1 MPEVPLSYLSTQSLR
16 DSLLGRNLQPYLVQ
30 GNFNPNVQNQTP
42 EYVQTVT
49 NVIDSPSVTDNLNSP
64 TYQSRLLGALNEY
77 GPQRIEDGAN
87 FITTLQTY
95 NVTQTADDQGN
106 PISVIGNFNE
116 YDINDEKLPFLTAD
130 FYRLA
135 VGVNKYTTVG
145 DGLLYFV
152 DTIIKPSLSHPYY
165 IDVLGGV
172 SEYSLLSILT
182 EDNPTGNNG
191 PMSND
196 TSLVKFGAQKLKDY
210 FTERINRELLDAV
223 NPINT
228 DALSNPFGFLTGV
241 EPLID
246 RDFRI
251 TVGPNRIISTLER
264 ISGTYVPT
272 SIIPGNYLTNPE
284 SEQSLFGQI
293 SNAFNRTGLGKLA
306 QRIFRTNQDTPSEL
320 FLESTGGAQKSF
332 LFNNLDYNIYKP
344 YYKRP
349 ILQRIGDAINPF
361 DNSSSAGYYYIGSK
375 DVNVSTLTSPSGE
388 LPEDTQG
395 NELSAIVYG
404 QDIVSETF
412 EGKRISSI
420 DFGLK
425 GKSTYD
431 SNANVDGGFLWSS
444 TKTIKDAGK
453 RAGLSGGTRADDPEY
468 RIIQNVIEGH
478 ASQDLLVST
487 NSDFVRD
494 NSLLVKTQQL
504 IDAADKVEGQRK
516 LKHAGNAINQI
527 SKVFH
532 DGYKIM
538 TKGSQVMTYT
548 DSNLNPIGLEYCRVF
563 TKDTPY
569 YTFNDLQKTTARVDG
584 GETDGNIRKST
595 YSVLDSTFNL
605 NIAPWRG
612 DSSTNIKENKVK
624 KYMFSIENLAW
635 ASSKRKGFTYDD
647 LPFCERG
654 PNGGRI
660 MWFPPYGLTFSDSSS
675 ANFNSNSFL
684 GRPEPIYTYKDTNRS
699 GQLTWKIVVDHPSIT
714 NLLVDKVYKNLDKVK
729 LNKVMDSFFSGCKKY
744 DLYELATAYNT
755 FPIDFFF
762 ETQTF
767 IEGGGETVDF
777 QTNTLDVQ
785 VPVTIPNPNP
795 PKIDFDPSLYQGK
808 YGFHYENDY
817 PDPGTVKTTTDTDF
831 PPLYDTYIQSQ
842 SDYESLANADQV
854 DGIKQMF
861 GVIEFNWT
869 KIKKMMNEL
878 FLDFQSNKIQ
888 SCKIVLDGTTSPT
901 ASQSYNKKLAN
912 RRVQNVINTFK
923 NFKFNGT
930 DTFEKLIADKKLTFE
945 AQGLGESSSV
955 WVHGDNGF
963 VKNLNCGD
971 NDDPTFYTANG
982 AGGPKPNQIYSA
994 LAMGCRRVGI
1004 REIILTQSPNN
1015 SPEDNQF
1022 IETLVPSSTTVTTEI
1037 RTPIPETRRT
1047 EQKPYAKIAKKFIR
1061 YLLSECDYFDLIK
1074 GEDPLYYDSIKQKLT
1089 HFHPVF
1095 HSITPEGLNSRLTFL
1110 QQCVRPGDTI
1120 PTYDATSKKFIQ
1132 NDAINTSFGSPPVL
1146 ILRVGDFY
1154 NTKIIPTTLSLSY
1167 ENLDINPE
1175 GIGIQP
1181 MIANVSLNFNII
1193 GGMGLKEPIDKLQNA
1208 LSFNYYANTEMYD
1221 DRADETEDT
1230 SKLDEALIAAIFE
1243 KKPFNAVLNN
1253 NLPITNGGTTIGNIE
1268 SKFYTQSGLT
1278 GILNY
1283 KQIQDSLLD
1292 ETIAYFEAF
1301 NNTVETTIID
1311 YGFGA
1316 FQIATKTRNCYKGN
1330 VVRFTNPLEVEI
1342 GGKSTDFQN
1351 YLDSLV
1357 ENLKDTIDTNYFVV
1371 RLENNGFKNSD
1382 IRKFKKNLKN
1392 FFDKTKNNTLNGLTG
1407 IMNDFSSLQEKYVQI
1422 LRKLDYVTTGNDG
1435 FVAPDSQVTIYSA
1448 DTGST
1453 VFNTLTANYNTVGT
1467 NLNQFIQFYKSYY
1480 FYVGDYNTET
1490 FEISENYFFD
1500 VLSQFQKMGTIF
1512 WNSYRTYDTRTL
1524 VEELCVGLED
1534 VSNPQSL
1541 YWFVVEDFYYVM
1553 EEYQI
1558 GQDEVLNVIDN
1569 YIKPEFKNKYDKDS
1583 YTPFVKGTDI
1593 KINFQE
1599 TQSQT
1604 AEQTERLQNIYKTV
1618 NLTNDLITFNDK
1630 ITFI

>member
-16 DSLLGRNLQPYLVQ
+16 DSLLGRNLQPYAVQ
-30 GNFNPNVQNQTP
+30 GSFNPNVQNQTP
-42 EYVQTVT
+42 EYIQTNSSVVDSPSIT
-49 NVIDSPSVTDNLNSP
+49 LNIDSPS
-64 TYQSRLLGALNEY
+64 YQARFLGALNEY
-77 GPQRIEDGAN
+77 GPVRTQDGAEL
-87 FITTLQTY
+87 ISTLQTY
-95 NVTQTADDQGN
+95 NVTQVTDNQGN
-106 PISVIGNFNE
+106 PVGVIGNFNE
-116 YDINDEKLPFLTAD
+116 YDVNDEKLPYLTSD

-135 VGVNKYTTVG
+135 VGVNKYKTTG

-152 DTIIKPSLSHPYY
+152 DTIIKPTLGHPYY
-165 IDVLGGV
+165 LDVLGTV

-210 FTERINRELLDAV
+210 FTERINREIADAA

-251 TVGPNRIISTLER
+251 TVGPLRIVSTLER

-272 SIIPGNYLTNPE
+272 SIIPGNYLTNPD

-293 SNAFNRTGLGKLA
+293 SNAFNKTGLGKLA
-306 QRIFRTNQDTPSEL
+306 QRLFRTNQDTPSEL
-320 FLESTGGAQKSF
+320 FLESTGSAQKSF
-332 LFNNLDYNIYKP
+332 LFNNLDFNLYKP

-349 ILQRIGDAINPF
+349 ILQRVLDVINPF
-361 DNSSSAGYYYIGSK
+361 DNNSSAGYYYVGSK

-420 DFGLK
+420 NFGLK
-425 GKSTYD
+425 GKSSYD

-444 TKTIKDAGK
+444 SKTIKDAGK
-453 RAGLSGGTRADDPEY
+453 RAGLSGGTRAEDPEY

-504 IDAADKVEGQRK
+504 IDAADKVEGERK
-516 LKHAGNAINQI
+516 LKHVGNAINQI

-548 DSNLNPIGLEYCRVF
+548 DSNLNPVGLEYCRVF

-569 YTFNDLQKTTARVDG
+569 YTFNDLQKTTARLDG

-595 YSVLDSTFNL
+595 YSVFDSTYNL

-612 DSSTNIKENKVK
+612 DSSTNIKDNKVK

-660 MWFPPYGLTFSDSSS
+660 MWFPPYGLTFNDTSS
-675 ANFNSNSFL
+675 ANFTSNSFL

-699 GQLTWKIVVDHPSIT
+699 GQLSWKIVVDHPSIT
-714 NLLVDKVYKNLDKVK
+714 NLLVNKVYKNLDPKK
-729 LNKVMDSFFSGCKKY
+729 LNKIMDSFFSGCKKY
-744 DLYELATAYNT
+744 DLYELASSYNT
-755 FPIDFFF
+755 FPTDFFF

-767 IEGGGETVDF
+767 LEGGGETTETMSKPLITDVP
-777 QTNTLDVQ
+777 TLV
-785 VPVTIPNPNP
+785 PNPNP
-795 PKIDFDPSLYQGK
+795 PINDFDPSLYEGK
-808 YGFHYENDY
+808 YGFYYENDY
-817 PDPGTVKTTTDTDF
+817 PDPDTTQITTNTAYQN
-831 PPLYDTYIQSQ
+831 LYNEYINNQSN
-842 SDYESLANADQV
+842 YEDLSLADQKEGV
-854 DGIKQMF
+854 TKMFEVIKW
-861 GVIEFNWT
+861 NWT
-869 KIKKMMNEL
+869 KVQEMMNNL
-878 FLDFQSNKIQ
+878 YKDFQSNKISQ
-888 SCKIVLDGTTSPT
+888 CTIVLDGTTSAR
-901 ASQSYNKKLAN
+901 ASESYNYKLSK
-912 RRVQNVINTFK
+912 RRVENVKNMFKTFSFDGTNTFAQLI
-923 NFKFNGT
+923 T
-930 DTFEKLIADKKLTFE
+930 DNKLLFEGKY
-945 AQGLGESSSV
+945 LGEIAEANV
-955 WVHGDNGF
+955 VGENYNKTF
-963 VKNLNCGD
+963 NCSGVTFQSPPP
-971 NDDPTFYTANG
+971 ND
-982 AGGPKPNQIYSA
+982 IYSA
-994 LAMGCRRVGI
+994 NAMGCRRVGI
-1004 REIILTQSPNN
+1004 REIRTTQTQNN
-1015 SPEDNQF
+1015 NPQDNEF
-1022 IETLVPSSTTVTTEI
+1022 VVEMVPTTGTVESTIT
-1037 RTPIPETRRT
+1037 TPIPTTIRT
-1047 EQKPYAKIAKKFIR
+1047 TQKPYDKIAKKFIR

-1074 GEDPLYYDSIKQKLT
+1074 GEDPLYYDTIKQKLT

-1120 PTYDATSKKFIQ
+1120 PTYDASTKKFVQ
-1132 NDAINTSFGSPPVL
+1132 NDAINTSFGTPPVL
-1146 ILRVGDFY
+1146 VLRVGDFY
-1154 NTKIIPTTLSLSY
+1154 HTKIIPTTLSLTY
-1167 ENLDINPE
+1167 ENLDLNPE

-1208 LSFNYYANTEMYD
+1208 LSFNFYANTEMYD

-1253 NLPITNGGTTIGNIE
+1253 NLPVTNGGTTIGNME

-1301 NNTVETTIID
+1301 NNTVEKTIID

-1316 FQIATKTRNCYKGN
+1316 FQIATNSRNCYKGN

-1342 GGKSTDFQN
+1342 GGKSVDFQN
-1351 YLDSLV
+1351 YLDNLV
-1357 ENLKDTIDTNYFVV
+1357 ENLKDTIDTNYFVA

-1453 VFNTLTANYNTVGT
+1453 VFNTLTTNYNIVGT

-1512 WNSYRTYDTRTL
+1512 WNSYRTCDTVETL
-1524 VEELCVGLED
+1524 VKELCVGLED

-1541 YWFVVEDFYYVM
+1541 YRFVVEDFYYVM
-1553 EEYQI
+1553 DEYQI

-1569 YIKPEFKNKYDKDS
+1569 FIKPEFKNKYDKDS
-1583 YTPFVKGTDI
+1583 YTPFVKGTDM

-1604 AEQTERLQNIYKTV
+1604 TEQTERLQNIYKTV
-1618 NLTNDLITFNDK
+1618 NLTNELITFNDK
-1630 ITFI
+1630 ITFN